1 MSNKTLF
8 RGVTIA
14 QQDLIS
20 YWKRLRDGAG
30 CVPRDEIDP
39 GALRSMLASISI
51 VQFDESGDGRFR
63 IAGSRLRDIFGIEAR
78 GLRVSEVM
86 GGHGDAFSLGLSV
99 ALERRSPVGGIIE
112 QNGGMHAWLRLPLMD
127 SEGRLTMVLCH
138 DEMLPSRR
146 MLTPNDGQANS
157 VHSSSPRAAA

>member
-1 MSNKTLF
+1 MSNKSLF

-14 QQDLIS
+14 QQDLIN
-20 YWKRLRDGAG
+20 YWRRLRDGAG

-63 IAGSRLRDIFGIEAR
+63 IAGSRLRDIFGMEAR
-78 GLRVSEVM
+78 GRRVADVM
-86 GGHGDAFSLGLSV
+86 GAHGDAFSLGLSV
-99 ALERRSPVGGIIE
+99 ALERRSPVGGLIE
-112 QNGGMHAWLRLPLMD
+112 QEDGMHAWLRLPLLD
-127 SEGRLTMVLCH
+127 SHGQLTMVLCH
-138 DEMLPSRR
+138 DEMLANRR
-146 MLTPNDGQANS
+146 MVILKDGQTSA

>member
-8 RGVTIA
+8 QGVTIA
-14 QQDLIS
+14 QQELIN
-20 YWKRLRDGAG
+20 YWKRLRDRSG

-63 IAGSRLRDIFGIEAR
+63 IAGSRLRDIFGMEAR
-78 GLRVSEVM
+78 GRRIAEVV
-86 GGHGDAFSLGLSV
+86 GAHGEAFSLGLSV
-99 ALERRSPVGGIIE
+99 ALERRGPVGGVIE
-112 QNGGMHAWLRLPLMD
+112 QEDGMHAWLRLPLAD
-127 SEGRLTMVLCH
+127 SNGQLTMVLCH

-146 MLTPNDGQANS
+146 MLFPKDGQTSA
-157 VHSSSPRAAA
+157 VHNSSPRAAA